1 MCQACQVRNQECV
14 WPDLA
19 KKANA
24 KRVLKPS
31 TSTSK
36 RIPPPTST
44 TILDIGSATHDHSK
58 SITTTPNGTTSSNLS
73 FSTKSASPTP
83 TSTSTSTSSVSF
95 TNRATTG
102 PSWKYDASLLYFDP
116 ALMVTTLPM
125 SSTRNDTGLK
135 SVVDK
140 SQQQQQLLLHSIL
153 GVLTGMVDF
162 DNEHEEAMDDVGHLN
177 MNVLLT

>member
-1 MCQACQVRNQECV
+1 
-14 WPDLA
+14 
-19 KKANA
+19 
-24 KRVLKPS
+24 
-31 TSTSK
+31 
-36 RIPPPTST
+36 
-44 TILDIGSATHDHSK
+44 
-58 SITTTPNGTTSSNLS
+58 
-73 FSTKSASPTP
+73 
-83 TSTSTSTSSVSF
+83 
-95 TNRATTG
+95 
-102 PSWKYDASLLYFDP
+102 
-116 ALMVTTLPM
+116 M

>member
-1 MCQACQVRNQECV
+1 MSSLSSEKSRVCMAGFGE
-14 WPDLA
+14 
-19 KKANA
+19 KANT

-36 RIPPPTST
+36 RILLPTST
-44 TILDIGSATHDHSK
+44 TILDIGSATSDHSK
-58 SITTTPNGTTSSNLS
+58 SITTTPNGTSSSNLS
-73 FSTKSASPTP
+73 LSTKSASP

-95 TNRATTG
+95 TNRAITG

-116 ALMVTTLPM
+116 ALMATTLPI

-140 SQQQQQLLLHSIL
+140 SQQQQLLLHSTL
-153 GVLTGMVDF
+153 SVLTGMVDF